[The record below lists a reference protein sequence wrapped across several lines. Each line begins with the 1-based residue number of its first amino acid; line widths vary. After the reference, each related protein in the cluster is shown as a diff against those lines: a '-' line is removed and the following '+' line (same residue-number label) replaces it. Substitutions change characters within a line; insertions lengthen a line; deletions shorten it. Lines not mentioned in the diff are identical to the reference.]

1 MTKNEYVIVIALVLF
16 MALAANA
23 LGRWSASLNP
33 DGIQPHPE
41 PGTAPVENT
50 ELSTEHTSARN
61 AFTFGA
67 SLGLLGVSLLYCVIA
82 AGLLIR
88 KKSKGLPASRFIY
101 CVAGIAG
108 VGFLL
113 SYLVD
118 DYFY

>member
-1 MTKNEYVIVIALVLF
+1 MTKNEYVIIIALTVF
-16 MALAANA
+16 MALAANG
-23 LGRWSASLNP
+23 LGRWSSSLNP
-33 DGIQPHPE
+33 DGIQPHPLPSSE
-41 PGTAPVENT
+41 FVDIT
-50 ELSTEHTSARN
+50 ETTSQESIPRN

-67 SLGLLGVSLLYCVIA
+67 SLGLLGVSLLYCLVA

-88 KKSKGLPASRFIY
+88 RKSRGLPASNIIY

-108 VGFLL
+108 FGFAL